1 MDRTLAPRF
10 FLVCHN
16 VNHQRRRA
24 LVRIMDRARTDW
36 QGISSGRH
44 IYKIP
49 RRVCEG
55 TEFRRALAFHLF
67 LSSIKSYPSFLKKPR
82 SSFYRVRKVTV
93 TIQVAYYLAKFSLT
107 QLKATPTRRTILR
120 GRKESNVISNCL
132 VSPIIGAL
140 LSLYT
145 VTSQK
150 RGVTDS
156 G

>member
-24 LVRIMDRARTDW
+24 LVTDG
-36 QGISSGRH
+36 QGQEQIGKTSHQEDTFIKYHDEFVKGPNSGELL
-44 IYKIP
+44 P
-49 RRVCEG
+49 S
-55 TEFRRALAFHLF
+55 TFF

-120 GRKESNVISNCL
+120 GRKERNVISNCL

>member
-1 MDRTLAPRF
+1 MSACKDDGQSMEQIGKKSHQEGAVIKYRDEFAEGPNSGELLLSSF
-10 FLVCHN
+10 FL
-16 VNHQRRRA
+16 
-24 LVRIMDRARTDW
+24 
-36 QGISSGRH
+36 
-44 IYKIP
+44 P
-49 RRVCEG
+49 
-55 TEFRRALAFHLF
+55 
-67 LSSIKSYPSFLKKPR
+67 SIKSYPYFLKQPR
-82 SSFYRVRKVTV
+82 SSFYLVRKVTV